1 MEWTDLLAQFGVPAV
16 IALFLVWWTTT
27 QLSEQVQSLG
37 KHIEKNTNAVIML
50 ATVIARERNIDLE
63 EVRKLRGGNGNEEV

>member
-1 MEWTDLLAQFGVPAV
+1 MEWTDLVAQFGVPAT

-27 QLSEQVQSLG
+27 QLSQQVQALG

-63 EVRKLRGGNGNEEV
+63 EVRKLLGGNGNEQV

>member
-16 IALFLVWWTTT
+16 IALVLVWWTTT

-63 EVRKLRGGNGNEEV
+63 EVRKLLGGNGNEEV

>member
-63 EVRKLRGGNGNEEV
+63 EVRKLLEEEPQ

>member
-37 KHIEKNTNAVIML
+37 EHIEKNTNAVIML

-63 EVRKLRGGNGNEEV
+63 EVRKLLGEESQ

>member
-27 QLSEQVQSLG
+27 QLSEQVRSLG
-37 KHIEKNTNAVIML
+37 EHIEKNTNAVIML

-63 EVRKLRGGNGNEEV
+63 EVRKLLGEEPQ

>member
-1 MEWTDLLAQFGVPAV
+1 MEWTDLLAQFGVPAT
-16 IALFLVWWTTT
+16 IALFLVWWTAT
-27 QLSEQVQSLG
+27 QLSQQVQALG

-63 EVRKLRGGNGNEEV
+63 EVRKLLGGNGNEEV

>member
-63 EVRKLRGGNGNEEV
+63 EVRKLLGEESQ